1 MRDLTTK
8 FGQNAGEIWKL
19 LNDKGPLSKEEIQKF
34 TKQND
39 NDFFVGVGWLA
50 REDKISI
57 DEKNN
62 YKLSNTNLTSQIG
75 RTAGRIWRI
84 LDIWDEADISTMKRL
99 SEVDE
104 SQIQYALGWLA
115 REDKIRVN
123 EKEKFNLK

>member
-19 LNDKGPLSKEEIQKF
+19 LNDKGPLSKKEIQNF

-104 SQIQYALGWLA
+104 SQIQSAIGWLA

-123 EKEKFNLK
+123 EKDKFNLK

>member
-1 MRDLTTK
+1 MKDLTTK

-19 LNDKGPLSKEEIQKF
+19 LNEKGSLTKEEIQES

-39 NDFFVGVGWLA
+39 DDFFVGVGWLA
-50 REDKISI
+50 REDKISL

-62 YKLSNTNLTSQIG
+62 YKLTNTNLTLKIG

-84 LDIWDEADISTMKRL
+84 LDIWEEADISTMKRL

-104 SQIQYALGWLA
+104 SQIQAALGWLA
-115 REDKIRVN
+115 REDKICIN

>member
-8 FGQNAGEIWKL
+8 FGQNAGEIWRL
-19 LNDKGPLSKEEIQKF
+19 LNEKGPLSKEEIQES

-39 NDFFVGVGWLA
+39 DEFFVGVGWLA
-50 REDKISI
+50 REDKISV
-57 DEKNN
+57 DENN
-62 YKLSNTNLTSQIG
+62 CYKLSNTNLTSKIG

-84 LDIWDEADISTMKRL
+84 LDIWEEADISTMKRL

-104 SQIQYALGWLA
+104 SQIQSALGWLA
-115 REDKIRVN
+115 REDKININ

>member
-8 FGQNAGEIWKL
+8 FGENAGEIWKQ
-19 LNDKGPLSKEEIQKF
+19 LNERGPLTKEEIQES

-39 NDFFVGVGWLA
+39 DDFFVGVGWLA
-50 REDKISI
+50 REDKISV
-57 DEKNN
+57 DEKNH
-62 YKLSNTNLTSQIG
+62 YRLASTNLTPKIG

-84 LDIWDEADISTMKRL
+84 LDIWEEADISTMKRL

-104 SQIQYALGWLA
+104 SQIQIALGWLA
-115 REDKIRVN
+115 REDKICVN

>member
-1 MRDLTTK
+1 MDLTTK

-19 LNDKGPLSKEEIQKF
+19 LNEKGSLSKEEIQKS

-39 NDFFVGVGWLA
+39 DDFFVGVGWLA

-62 YKLSNTNLTSQIG
+62 YKLSSTNLTPKIG

-84 LDIWDEADISTMKRL
+84 LDIWEEADISTMKRL

-104 SQIQYALGWLA
+104 SQIQIALGWLA
-115 REDKIRVN
+115 REDKICIN
-123 EKEKFNLK
+123 GKEKFNLK

>member
-1 MRDLTTK
+1 MDLTTK

-19 LNDKGPLSKEEIQKF
+19 LNEKGSLSKEEIQKS

-39 NDFFVGVGWLA
+39 DDFFVGVGWLA
-50 REDKISI
+50 RED
-57 DEKNN
+57 
-62 YKLSNTNLTSQIG
+62 TNLTPKIG

-84 LDIWDEADISTMKRL
+84 LDIWEEADISTMKRL

-104 SQIQYALGWLA
+104 SQIQIALGWLA
-115 REDKIRVN
+115 REDKICIN

>member
-1 MRDLTTK
+1 VRDLTTK

-19 LNDKGPLSKEEIQKF
+19 LNERGPLKKEEIQEF
-34 TKQND
+34 LKQND
-39 NDFFVGVGWLA
+39 DDFFVGIGWLA
-50 REDKISI
+50 REDKISV

-62 YKLSNTNLTSQIG
+62 YKLSSTNLTSKIG

-84 LDIWDEADISTMKRL
+84 LDIWEEADISTMKRL

-104 SQIQYALGWLA
+104 SQIQSALGWLA
-115 REDKIRVN
+115 REDKICIN

>member
-1 MRDLTTK
+1 MDLTTK

-19 LNDKGPLSKEEIQKF
+19 LNDKGPLKKEEIQEV
-34 TKQND
+34 TKQSD
-39 NDFFVGVGWLA
+39 DDFFVGVGWLA
-50 REDKISI
+50 REDKISV

-62 YKLSNTNLTSQIG
+62 YRLSTTNMTPKIG

-99 SEVDE
+99 SDADE
-104 SQIQYALGWLA
+104 SQILSALGWLA
-115 REDKIRVN
+115 REDKICVN

>member
-19 LNDKGPLSKEEIQKF
+19 LNEKGPLPKEDIQKF

-39 NDFFVGVGWLA
+39 NDFFVSVGWLA
-50 REDKISI
+50 REDKISK

-104 SQIQYALGWLA
+104 SQIQTALGWLA
-115 REDKIRVN
+115 REDKILVN

>member
-19 LNDKGPLSKEEIQKF
+19 LNEKGPLTKEEIQEL
-34 TKQND
+34 TKQSD
-39 NDFFVGVGWLA
+39 DDFFVGVGWLA
-50 REDKISI
+50 REDKISV
-57 DEKNN
+57 DEKNQ
-62 YKLSNTNLTSQIG
+62 YKLSNTNLTPKIG

-84 LDIWDEADISTMKRL
+84 LDIWDEADISTMKKL

-104 SQIQYALGWLA
+104 SQIQSALGWLA
-115 REDKIRVN
+115 REDKICIN

>member
-19 LNDKGPLSKEEIQKF
+19 LNEKGPLTKKEIQKF

-39 NDFFVGVGWLA
+39 DDFFVGVGWLA
-50 REDKISI
+50 REDKISL

-62 YKLSNTNLTSQIG
+62 YKLSNTNLTTKIG

-99 SEVDE
+99 SEEDE
-104 SQIQYALGWLA
+104 SQIQTALGWLA
-115 REDKIRVN
+115 REDKISVN

>member
-19 LNDKGPLSKEEIQKF
+19 LNEKGPLTKEEIQES

-39 NDFFVGVGWLA
+39 DDFFVGIGWLA
-50 REDKISI
+50 REDKISV

-62 YKLSNTNLTSQIG
+62 YKLSNTNLTPKIG

-84 LDIWDEADISTMKRL
+84 LDIWEEADITTMKRL

-104 SQIQYALGWLA
+104 SLIQSALGWLA
-115 REDKIRVN
+115 REDKICIN
-123 EKEKFNLK
+123 DKEKFNLK

>member
-19 LNDKGPLSKEEIQKF
+19 LNDKGPLSKKEIQNF

-84 LDIWDEADISTMKRL
+84 LDIWDEADISAMKRL

-104 SQIQYALGWLA
+104 SQIQSALGWLA

-123 EKEKFNLK
+123 EKDKFNLK

>member
-1 MRDLTTK
+1 VRDLTTK

-19 LNDKGPLSKEEIQKF
+19 LNEKGPLTKEEIQEL

-39 NDFFVGVGWLA
+39 DDFFVGVGWLA
-50 REDKISI
+50 REDKILL
-57 DEKNN
+57 DENN
-62 YKLSNTNLTSQIG
+62 QYKLSNTNLTPKIG

-84 LDIWDEADISTMKRL
+84 LDIWEEADISTMKKL

-104 SQIQYALGWLA
+104 SQIQSALGWLA
-115 REDKIRVN
+115 REDKICVN

>member
-1 MRDLTTK
+1 MDLTTK

-19 LNDKGPLSKEEIQKF
+19 LNEKGSLSKEEIQKS

-39 NDFFVGVGWLA
+39 DDFFVGVGWLA

-62 YKLSNTNLTSQIG
+62 YKLSSTNLTPKIG
-75 RTAGRIWRI
+75 RSAGRIWRI
-84 LDIWDEADISTMKRL
+84 LDFWEEADISTMKRL

-104 SQIQYALGWLA
+104 SQIQIALGWLA
-115 REDKIRVN
+115 REDKICIN

>member
-19 LNDKGPLSKEEIQKF
+19 LNEKGPLTKKEIQES

-39 NDFFVGVGWLA
+39 DDFFIGVGWLA
-50 REDKISI
+50 REDKISL
-57 DEKNN
+57 DENN
-62 YKLSNTNLTSQIG
+62 QYKLDNTNLTPKIG

-84 LDIWDEADISTMKRL
+84 LDIWEEADVSTMKKL

-104 SQIQYALGWLA
+104 SQIQSALGWLA

>member
-19 LNDKGPLSKEEIQKF
+19 LNERGPLTKEEIQES
-34 TKQND
+34 TKQKD
-39 NDFFVGVGWLA
+39 DDFFVGVGWLA
-50 REDKISI
+50 REDKISV
-57 DEKNN
+57 DEKNQF
-62 YKLSNTNLTSQIG
+62 KLSSTNLTPKIG

-84 LDIWDEADISTMKRL
+84 LDIWEEADISTMKRL

-104 SQIQYALGWLA
+104 SQIQIALGWLA
-115 REDKIRVN
+115 REDKICVN

>member
-19 LNDKGPLSKEEIQKF
+19 LNEKGPLTKEEIQES

-39 NDFFVGVGWLA
+39 DDFFVGVGWLA

-57 DEKNN
+57 DENN
-62 YKLSNTNLTSQIG
+62 YYKLSNTNLKSKIG

-84 LDIWDEADISTMKRL
+84 LDIWEEADISTMRRL
-99 SEVDE
+99 SEEEE
-104 SQIQYALGWLA
+104 SQIQSALGWLA
-115 REDKIRVN
+115 RENKICVNDKQ
-123 EKEKFNLK
+123 KFNLK

>member
-19 LNDKGPLSKEEIQKF
+19 LNEKGPLTKEEIQES

-39 NDFFVGVGWLA
+39 DDFFVGVGWLA

-57 DEKNN
+57 DENN
-62 YKLSNTNLTSQIG
+62 YYKLSNTNLKSKIG

-84 LDIWDEADISTMKRL
+84 LDIWEEADISTMRRL
-99 SEVDE
+99 SEEEE
-104 SQIQYALGWLA
+104 SQIQSALGWLA
-115 REDKIRVN
+115 RENKICINDKQ
-123 EKEKFNLK
+123 KFNLK

>member
-19 LNDKGPLSKEEIQKF
+19 LNERGPLTKEKIQES

-39 NDFFVGVGWLA
+39 DDFFVGVGWLA
-50 REDKISI
+50 REDKISV
-57 DEKNN
+57 DEKDH
-62 YKLSNTNLTSQIG
+62 YKLSNTNLTPKIG

-84 LDIWDEADISTMKRL
+84 LDIWEEADISTMKRL

-104 SQIQYALGWLA
+104 SQIQIALGWLA
-115 REDKIRVN
+115 REDKICVN

>member
-19 LNDKGPLSKEEIQKF
+19 LNEKGPLTKKEIQKF

-39 NDFFVGVGWLA
+39 DDFFVGVGWLA
-50 REDKISI
+50 REDKISL

-62 YKLSNTNLTSQIG
+62 YRLSNTNLTTKIG

-84 LDIWDEADISTMKRL
+84 LDIWDEADISTMRHL
-99 SEVDE
+99 SEEDE
-104 SQIQYALGWLA
+104 SQIQTALGWLA

>member
-19 LNDKGPLSKEEIQKF
+19 LNEKGPLPKEDIQKF

-50 REDKISI
+50 REDKISK

-104 SQIQYALGWLA
+104 SQIQTALGWLA
-115 REDKIRVN
+115 REDKILVN

>member
-19 LNDKGPLSKEEIQKF
+19 LNERGPLTKEEIQES

-39 NDFFVGVGWLA
+39 DDFFVGIGWLA
-50 REDKISI
+50 REDKISV
-57 DEKNN
+57 DEKDY
-62 YKLSNTNLTSQIG
+62 YKLSNTNLTPKIG

-84 LDIWDEADISTMKRL
+84 LDIWEEADISTMKRL

-104 SQIQYALGWLA
+104 SQIQIALGWLA
-115 REDKIRVN
+115 REDKICVN

>member
-19 LNDKGPLSKEEIQKF
+19 LNERGPLTKEEIQES

-39 NDFFVGVGWLA
+39 DDFFVGIGWLA
-50 REDKISI
+50 REDKISV
-57 DEKNN
+57 DEKNH
-62 YKLSNTNLTSQIG
+62 YRLSSTNLTPKIG

-84 LDIWDEADISTMKRL
+84 LDIWEEADISTMKRL

-104 SQIQYALGWLA
+104 SQIQIALGWLA
-115 REDKIRVN
+115 REDKICVN

>member
-1 MRDLTTK
+1 MDLTTK

-19 LNDKGPLSKEEIQKF
+19 LNEKGSLSKEEIQKS

-39 NDFFVGVGWLA
+39 DDFFVGVGWLA

-62 YKLSNTNLTSQIG
+62 YKLSSTNLTPKIG

-84 LDIWDEADISTMKRL
+84 LDIWEEADISTMKRL

-104 SQIQYALGWLA
+104 SQIQIALGWLA
-115 REDKIRVN
+115 REDKICIN